1 MWAPFSHCSI
11 IAFKSLGASS
21 LRVLLA
27 LSTIFLTTNFAFE
40 SPPRGPFIHQF
51 FVSPHGLG
59 KNWIKA
65 EEHAVLELAGEIWA
79 NSLPPFT
86 CKIWFPSHLLLFS
99 SAVCTEP
106 MDEVILWSSC
116 PSFVTFM
123 GDYNAMTYISSFGRQ
138 NRAALWVDFEQ
149 SGQLPDQA

>member
-21 LRVLLA
+21 LRVFLA

-40 SPPRGPFIHQF
+40 SPSRGAFIHQF

-123 GDYNAMTYISSFGRQ
+123 GDYNAMTYIFSFGRQ